1 MVVELIY
8 QETLDVIQKSEAKP
22 YIKNALD
29 IINFMAVNN
38 LEDINSCDRY
48 FMALTFDERIS
59 YPEMYGHNNYCR
71 ALSYCKGRLPSNGD
85 MLCYLSRYRNY
96 IEIVFVDKEK
106 DVYFSL
112 DLFTSVINAI
122 RYGITLDTE
131 KFE

>member
-8 QETLDVIQKSEAKP
+8 KETLDVLQDSKAKP

-29 IINFMAVNN
+29 IINFMVMNN

-59 YPEMYGHNNYCR
+59 YPEMYGYNNYCR
-71 ALSYCKGRLPSNGD
+71 ALSHCNGRLPSNVD
-85 MLCYLSRYRNY
+85 MLCYLSRYRNN
-96 IEIVFVDKEK
+96 IEIVLVDKERGI
-106 DVYFSL
+106 YFSL
-112 DLFTSVINAI
+112 DLFTSVIDAI
-122 RYGITLDTE
+122 RCGITFDTE

>member
-8 QETLDVIQKSEAKP
+8 QETLDVLQKSEAKP

-48 FMALTFDERIS
+48 FMALTFDEQIS

-71 ALSYCKGRLPSNGD
+71 AISYCKGRLPSNGD

-96 IEIVFVDKEK
+96 IGIVFVDKESGI
-106 DVYFSL
+106 YFSL

>member
-8 QETLDVIQKSEAKP
+8 QETLDVLQKSEAKP

-29 IINFMAVNN
+29 IINFMVMNN

-71 ALSYCKGRLPSNGD
+71 ALSYCNGRLPNNGD
-85 MLCYLSRYRNY
+85 TLCYLSR
-96 IEIVFVDKEK
+96 
-106 DVYFSL
+106 
-112 DLFTSVINAI
+112 
-122 RYGITLDTE
+122 
-131 KFE
+131 

>member
-29 IINFMAVNN
+29 IINFMVMNN

-59 YPEMYGHNNYCR
+59 YPEMYGYNNYCR
-71 ALSYCKGRLPSNGD
+71 ALSHCNGRLPSNGI
-85 MLCYLSRYRNY
+85 CCVIYLGIGTTSKLYLLIKR
-96 IEIVFVDKEK
+96 KT
-106 DVYFSL
+106 
-112 DLFTSVINAI
+112 FTS
-122 RYGITLDTE
+122 L
-131 KFE
+131 

>member
-8 QETLDVIQKSEAKP
+8 SETLDVLQKSEAKP

-59 YPEMYGHNNYCR
+59 YPEMYGYNNYCR
-71 ALSYCKGRLPSNGD
+71 ALSYCKGRLPNNGD
-85 MLCYLSRYRNY
+85 TLCYLSRCRNN
-96 IEIVFVDKEK
+96 IEIVFVDKER
-106 DVYFSL
+106 DIYFSL
-112 DLFTSVINAI
+112 DLFTNVISAI
-122 RYGITLDTE
+122 RRGITLDTE

>member
-8 QETLDVIQKSEAKP
+8 SETLDVLQKSEAKL

-29 IINFMAVNN
+29 IINFMVMNN

-59 YPEMYGHNNYCR
+59 YPEMYGYSNYCR
-71 ALSYCKGRLPSNGD
+71 ALPHCKGRLPNDGNV
-85 MLCYLSRYRNY
+85 LCYLSRYRNN
-96 IEIVFVDKEK
+96 IEIVFVNKER
-106 DVYFSL
+106 DVYFCL
-112 DLFTSVINAI
+112 DLFTSVISAI
-122 RYGITLDTE
+122 RCGVTFDTE

>member
-8 QETLDVIQKSEAKP
+8 QETLDVLQDSKAKP

-71 ALSYCKGRLPSNGD
+71 ALSYCKGRLPNNGD

-122 RYGITLDTE
+122 RYCITLDTE

>member
-1 MVVELIY
+1 MVVELIC

-29 IINFMAVNN
+29 IINFMVMNN

-59 YPEMYGHNNYCR
+59 HPEMYGHNNYCR
-71 ALSYCKGRLPSNGD
+71 ALSHCNGRLPSNGD

-112 DLFTSVINAI
+112 DLFPSVINAI

>member
-8 QETLDVIQKSEAKP
+8 QETLDVLQDSKVSP

-29 IINFMAVNN
+29 IINFMSMNN

>member
-8 QETLDVIQKSEAKP
+8 SETLDVLQKSKAKP

-71 ALSYCKGRLPSNGD
+71 ALSHCKGRLPNNGD
-85 MLCYLSRYRNY
+85 TLCYLSRYRNN
-96 IEIVFVDKEK
+96 IEIVFVDKER
-106 DVYFSL
+106 DIYFSL
-112 DLFTSVINAI
+112 DLFTNVISAI
-122 RYGITLDTE
+122 RRGITLDTE

>member
-59 YPEMYGHNNYCR
+59 CPEMYGHNNYCR

>member
-71 ALSYCKGRLPSNGD
+71 ALSYCKGRLHNNGD

>member
-8 QETLDVIQKSEAKP
+8 QETLDVLQKSEAKP

-29 IINFMAVNN
+29 IINFMVMNN

-71 ALSYCKGRLPSNGD
+71 ALSYCKGRLPNNGD
-85 MLCYLSRYRNY
+85 TLCYLSRYRNY
-96 IEIVFVDKEK
+96 IEIVFVDKERGI
-106 DVYFSL
+106 YFSL
-112 DLFTSVINAI
+112 DLFTNVIGAI
-122 RYGITLDTE
+122 RRGITLDTE

>member
-8 QETLDVIQKSEAKP
+8 SETLDAIQKSEAKP

-29 IINFMAVNN
+29 IINFMVMNN

-48 FMALTFDERIS
+48 FMSLTFDERIS
-59 YPEMYGHNNYCR
+59 YPEMYGYNNYCR
-71 ALSYCKGRLPSNGD
+71 ALSHCNGRLPSNGD
-85 MLCYLSRYRNY
+85 ILCYLSRYRNN
-96 IEIVFVDKEK
+96 IKIVFVDKGK

-122 RYGITLDTE
+122 RCGVVFDTE

>member
-8 QETLDVIQKSEAKP
+8 KETLDVLQKSEAKP

-59 YPEMYGHNNYCR
+59 YPEIYGYSNYCR
-71 ALSYCKGRLPSNGD
+71 ALSHCNGRLPSNGD
-85 MLCYLSRYRNY
+85 MLCYLSRCRNN
-96 IEIVFVDKEK
+96 IEIVFVDKERGI
-106 DVYFSL
+106 YFSL
-112 DLFTSVINAI
+112 DLFTNVISAI
-122 RYGITLDTE
+122 RRGITLDTE

>member
-29 IINFMAVNN
+29 IINFMVMNN

-71 ALSYCKGRLPSNGD
+71 ALSYCKGILPSNGD

-112 DLFTSVINAI
+112 DLFTSVVNAI

-131 KFE
+131 KLE

>member
-8 QETLDVIQKSEAKP
+8 QETLDVLQKYEAKP

-59 YPEMYGHNNYCR
+59 YPEVYSYNNYCS
-71 ALSYCKGRLPSNGD
+71 ALSHCNGILPSNGD

>member
-8 QETLDVIQKSEAKP
+8 SETLDVLQKSEAKP

-29 IINFMAVNN
+29 IINFMVMNN

-59 YPEMYGHNNYCR
+59 YPEMYGYNNYCR
-71 ALSYCKGRLPSNGD
+71 ALSYCNGRLPSKGD
-85 MLCYLSRYRNY
+85 MLCYLSRYRNN
-96 IEIVFVDKEK
+96 IEIVFVDKGR

-112 DLFTSVINAI
+112 DLFTSVISAI
-122 RYGITLDTE
+122 RCGITLDTE

>member
-8 QETLDVIQKSEAKP
+8 QETLDVLQKSDAKP

-59 YPEMYGHNNYCR
+59 CPEMYGHNNYCR
-71 ALSYCKGRLPSNGD
+71 AISYCKGRLPSNGD

-122 RYGITLDTE
+122 RRGITLDTE